1 MCRTAILP
9 PAVAFGSLEDI
20 LSFKCFDKLV
30 VQLDVVFG
38 GRGLGDGAGDT
49 KLPGGLLL
57 TVHGESRESGLQSRA
72 TSGVL
77 QRAARRKL
85 QSMRV
90 SRRFV
95 VRGGWEM
102 SVMKDSA
109 LPHGDA
115 IFPELQSGK

>member
-1 MCRTAILP
+1 VCRTAILP

-77 QRAARRKL
+77 
-85 QSMRV
+85 RV
-90 SRRFV
+90 SRRVV